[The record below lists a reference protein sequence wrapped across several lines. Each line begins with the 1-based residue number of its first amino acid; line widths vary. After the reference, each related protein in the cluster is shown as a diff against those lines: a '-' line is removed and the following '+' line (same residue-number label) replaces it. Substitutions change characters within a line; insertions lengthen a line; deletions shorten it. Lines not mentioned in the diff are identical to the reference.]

1 MISPQDAITAIKQR
15 FGQHAGFRALHAKGL
30 FCSGSFT
37 ATAEAAALTK
47 ALPYQGETLRATVR
61 FSNGGGDPTIA
72 DYMPDVRGLAVSIHL
87 PDGKRTDI
95 VAQSAPRFPVRDADG
110 FIAFMRAMQPGL
122 AQAWKLPD
130 FLRKHP
136 GALGAMLASSS
147 ALINPPASYASIP
160 YFAVHGFLWTAA
172 DGSQRWVRYRW
183 VPQQE
188 QRLSILTAKKQGA
201 NYLQEGLRTHIQQG
215 GSIRM
220 ALHVQIADAGDDPHD
235 PMSVWAGQQDVVVGH
250 LEVTALL
257 PEREA
262 DGKVFVFDPVRVVEG
277 IGLSDDPILNYRP
290 RAYSES
296 AKQRAG
302 IKASS
307 L

>member
-1 MISPQDAITAIKQR
+1 MISPQDAITAIKKR
-15 FGQHAGFRALHAKGL
+15 FGQHVGFRALHAKGL
-30 FCSGSFT
+30 FCTGSFT
-37 ATAEAAALTK
+37 ATPEAAALTK

-72 DYMPDVRGLAVSIHL
+72 DFMPDVRGLAVSIHL

-110 FIAFMRAMQPGL
+110 FIAFMQAMQPGV
-122 AQAWKLPD
+122 AQLWKLPD

-183 VPQQE
+183 VPEQE
-188 QRLSILTAKKQGA
+188 QRLFAIAATRKGA
-201 NYLQEGLRTHIQQG
+201 DYLQDDLRTRLQSG
-215 GSIRM
+215 GGIRM
-220 ALHVQIADAGDDPHD
+220 ALHVQIAEAGDDPHD
-235 PMSVWAGQQDVVVGH
+235 PMSVWAGQQEVVVGH
-250 LEVTALL
+250 LQVTALL

-262 DGKVFVFDPVRVVEG
+262 DGKVFVFDPVRVVPG

-296 AKQRAG
+296 AKQRMG
-302 IKASS
+302 IRPASS
-307 L
+307 